1 LEIDLDKCVGCGN
14 CVAFCTMGAIYIQEN
29 RALINQDECVECN
42 TCYRCCESENLNPV
56 LVRVVRKMLSILN
69 LRYNSRMDVCPTGAL
84 SPPKL
89 EWPRSLR
96 RAFSDP
102 TAIHDATGKP
112 GRGTEE
118 MKTNEITGRIGPKDA
133 GICIDMGRPGIGVT
147 FHEVEQMTRV
157 LASLGVA
164 FETDNP
170 VTALIENPATGVIR
184 KDILR
189 EKVLSLII
197 EIKVSLEAL
206 PDVLKSIAL
215 TAADLETVVSVG
227 VSSKCADDG
236 SIPAEPVIRAAG
248 FIPRP
253 NGKTNLG
260 LGRPLVNGRLS

>member
-14 CVAFCTMGAIYIQEN
+14 CVAFCTMGAIYIEAN
-29 RALINQDECVECN
+29 HAVINQAECVECN

-56 LVRVVRKMLSILN
+56 LVRLIRKGLSRLN
-69 LRYNSRMDVCPTGAL
+69 LRYNARMDVCPTGAL

-102 TAIHDATGKP
+102 TSIHDATGKP

-118 MKTNEITGRIGPKDA
+118 VKTNEITGRIGPQEA
-133 GICIDMGRPGIGVT
+133 GICIDMGRPGIGVH
-147 FHEVEQMTRV
+147 FYEVDQMTRV
-157 LASLGVA
+157 LASKGAA
-164 FETDNP
+164 FEPDNP
-170 VTALIENPATGVIR
+170 VTALIEDHNTGVMR
-184 KDILR
+184 KDILQ

-197 EIKVSLEAL
+197 EIKVPLEAL
-206 PDVLKSIAL
+206 SEILKTIAL
-215 TAADLETVVSVG
+215 AAADLETVVSVG
-227 VSSKCADDG
+227 VSSRCSDDG
-236 SIPAEPVIRAAG
+236 SIPADPVMRGAG
-248 FIPRP
+248 FTPRP